1 MDLNIESKMWNNKS
15 QLLQY
20 FKNRGEESLEEIARN
35 LASNEFKEKASD
47 INKAIIE
54 TKDKLISVIIQKA
67 LDQKWENKDLLQ
79 SILLVTYSC
88 YVSMI
93 DLRNSVW
100 EYDYMTFSR
109 RIGELWEPF
118 CKKCFEYPIKKL
130 ELFMPPLFS
139 DVKKVMTDEIENY
152 IDNLNITNE
161 QKVELKKYYE
171 KVWKMVTSGEI
182 KLELDLHFIQNKK
195 YYNVDFKSG
204 FGSNEKGN
212 TNRLLLVATIYKN
225 LEKNY
230 NCYLFVRSEEE
241 ENNQYFRQLRDSG
254 IWTAFCGE
262 KTYDAICEFTGFDL
276 KKWIIENID
285 WHKDLNKLT
294 IDQFEKNGLLKYLAW

>member
-1 MDLNIESKMWNNKS
+1 MWNNKS